1 MLIELALLGSSL
13 VFLRKRKK
21 TSATEPSIKDSI
33 KKKFIKKNKLN
44 QLTKKVRTFLQ
55 EEVRQQQMQEFSN
68 SDNALA
74 KEEKRMKRRFS
85 FASATLGLSGLSL
98 FYPIFV
104 VPTVGMLI
112 YVAIPFY
119 KLAYNAAVKE
129 RRISSYVIDTILITG
144 ILLKGLF
151 FLGAL
156 DLWAM
161 TLGRRWLLKSEH
173 SSKKHLLNL
182 FDDTPPAVWILTGA
196 GIELEIP
203 FEDLKYGDVLVV
215 SAGQIIPV
223 DGVIVEG
230 VASIDQY
237 KLTGESQPAEKTID
251 DAVLAATVILSG
263 KVHIRTEK
271 TGKETV
277 AMKIGETLNATADYK
292 NSMQSRGEA
301 IADGLV
307 VPTLGASLLA
317 FPLLG
322 AGSALAVLTNTFGYK
337 MRLFAPASMLTFLNM
352 ASQQG
357 ILIKDGRS
365 LEALNQITTVVF
377 DKTGTLTLDQPTVG
391 KLHTYNGID
400 KKELLTYAAMAEAGQ
415 SHPIAK
421 AILTAADQ
429 LKLSWNKIE
438 DAEYKIGYGI
448 QVIIAGQSIRVGSSQ
463 FMAQEGISLSADLIK
478 VQQAC
483 LTSGNSLVMV
493 ALGEQI
499 AGAIE
504 LHATVRPEAKEIID
518 YFHQRNI
525 STHIISGDYDAPTKQ
540 LADKLG
546 IKHYSAGVLPEN
558 KAKQIKELQLD
569 GQFVCFIGDGI
580 NDSIA
585 LKQANVSI
593 SLKGATTIATD
604 TAQIIMMDGG
614 LKKLSALFELSS
626 SWEQNMKRN
635 FHIATIPS
643 AICLGGI
650 FFFNWG
656 LVIGLLITQG
666 ALFAGLYNT
675 VLPLMKQNDSDN
687 NDDEVQA
694 PNHLPPFLDQDQDQH
709 NEKK

>member
-1 MLIELALLGSSL
+1 MEWKISMLIELTLLGTSL
-13 VFLRKRKK
+13 AFLRKRKLRRK
-21 TSATEPSIKDSI
+21 KINSVPPSS
-33 KKKFIKKNKLN
+33 KKEFKKKNKFN
-44 QLTKKVRTFLQ
+44 QLTENVRIFVQ
-55 EEVRQQQMQEFSN
+55 EETRQQQMQEFSHP
-68 SDNALA
+68 DDALV
-74 KEEKRMKRRFS
+74 KEEKEMKRRFS
-85 FASATLGLSGLSL
+85 FASANLGLAGLSF
-98 FYPIFV
+98 FYPILVF
-104 VPTVGMLI
+104 PSVGMLI

-119 KLAYNAAVKE
+119 KFAYKAAVEE

-151 FLGAL
+151 FLGAV
-156 DLWAM
+156 DLWVM
-161 TLGRRWLLKSEH
+161 TLGRKWLLKSEH

-182 FDDTPPAVWILTGA
+182 FDDTPPAVWILTDA
-196 GIELEIP
+196 GVEMEIA
-203 FEDLKYGDVLVV
+203 FEDIQYGDVLVA

-237 KLTGESQPAEKTID
+237 KLTGESQPAEKTIND
-251 DAVLAATVILSG
+251 TVLAATIILSG

-292 NSMQSRGEA
+292 NAIQSRGEA

-365 LEALNQITTVVF
+365 LESLNQITTVVF

-391 KLHTYNGID
+391 HIHTCKDMD
-400 KKELLTYAAMAEAGQ
+400 KNELLTYAAMAEAGQ

-421 AILTAADQ
+421 AILTAAN
-429 LKLSWNKIE
+429 KLDLPWNKIK
-438 DAEYKIGYGI
+438 DAEYQIGYGI
-448 QVIIAGQSIRVGSSQ
+448 QVTIGEQSIRVGSSH
-463 FMAQEGISLSADLIK
+463 FMAQEGVVLSPDIVN

-483 LTSGNSLVMV
+483 LTSGNSLIMV
-493 ALGEQI
+493 ALDGQI

-504 LHATVRPEAKEIID
+504 LHTTIRPEAKEMID
-518 YFHQRNI
+518 YFHQRDI
-525 STHIISGDYDAPTKQ
+525 STHILSGDYEAPTKR
-540 LADKLG
+540 LAEELG
-546 IKHYSAGVLPEN
+546 IKHYSAGILPEN
-558 KAKQIKELQLD
+558 KAMRIKKLQQD
-569 GQFVCFIGDGI
+569 GQFVCFVGDGI

-614 LKKLSALFELSS
+614 LKKLSALFELSYA
-626 SWEQNMKRN
+626 WEQNMKRN
-635 FHIATIPS
+635 FRIATIPS

-650 FFFNWG
+650 FFLHWG
-656 LVIGLLITQG
+656 VVIGLLITQS
-666 ALFAGLYNT
+666 ALFAGLFNT
-675 VLPLMKQNDSDN
+675 VLPLMKQVKN
-687 NDDEVQA
+687 ND
-694 PNHLPPFLDQDQDQH
+694 LPPLTKQ
-709 NEKK
+709 K

>member
-1 MLIELALLGSSL
+1 
-13 VFLRKRKK
+13 
-21 TSATEPSIKDSI
+21 
-33 KKKFIKKNKLN
+33 
-44 QLTKKVRTFLQ
+44 
-55 EEVRQQQMQEFSN
+55 
-68 SDNALA
+68 
-74 KEEKRMKRRFS
+74 
-85 FASATLGLSGLSL
+85 
-98 FYPIFV
+98 
-104 VPTVGMLI
+104 
-112 YVAIPFY
+112 
-119 KLAYNAAVKE
+119 
-129 RRISSYVIDTILITG
+129 
-144 ILLKGLF
+144 
-151 FLGAL
+151 
-156 DLWAM
+156 
-161 TLGRRWLLKSEH
+161 
-173 SSKKHLLNL
+173 
-182 FDDTPPAVWILTGA
+182 LTGA

-463 FMAQEGISLSADLIK
+463 FMAQEGISLSADIIK

-540 LADKLG
+540 LAEKLG

-558 KAKQIKELQLD
+558 KAKQIKELQQD
-569 GQFVCFIGDGI
+569 GQFVCF
-580 NDSIA
+580 
-585 LKQANVSI
+585 V
-593 SLKGATTIATD
+593 
-604 TAQIIMMDGG
+604 
-614 LKKLSALFELSS
+614 
-626 SWEQNMKRN
+626 
-635 FHIATIPS
+635 
-643 AICLGGI
+643 
-650 FFFNWG
+650 
-656 LVIGLLITQG
+656 
-666 ALFAGLYNT
+666 
-675 VLPLMKQNDSDN
+675 
-687 NDDEVQA
+687 
-694 PNHLPPFLDQDQDQH
+694 
-709 NEKK
+709 